1 MNRNS
6 VNRLLAISCT
16 VALASIVSACNG
28 DRASSNAARGHEGA
42 RINLTGCLQK
52 GGGLTSSYVLTQ
64 VNEPTR
70 SVGTS
75 GSSQPDVVKQEQ
87 MREAK
92 HSYRLDGND
101 DQLGSLVGKQ
111 VRVEGTV
118 AENSDLNKRAAED
131 RKDADKP
138 ADIDTGDLAK
148 VKVNSISAVSDVCG
162 NSANDQQRP

>member
-1 MNRNS
+1 M
-6 VNRLLAISCT
+6 LAISCT
-16 VALASIVSACNG
+16 VALASVVSACDG
-28 DRASSNAARGHEGA
+28 SRTSSNQARAHEGA
-42 RINLTGCLQK
+42 SINLTGCLQK
-52 GGGLTSSYVLTQ
+52 SGGLTTSYVLTQ

-92 HSYRLDGND
+92 HSYRLDGDD
-101 DQLGSLVGKQ
+101 DQLGNLVGKK

-118 AENSDLNKRAAED
+118 AQNSDLNKRAAED
-131 RKDADKP
+131 RKDTDKP

-148 VKVNSISAVSDVCG
+148 VKVNSISAMSDSCG
-162 NSANDQQRP
+162 SSATEQQKP

>member
-6 VNRLLAISCT
+6 VNRLLAVSCT
-16 VALASIVSACNG
+16 VALASVVSACNG
-28 DRASSNAARGHEGA
+28 DRASSNQARGHEGA
-42 RINLTGCLQK
+42 PINLTGCLQK

-92 HSYRLDGND
+92 HSYRLDGSD
-101 DQLGSLVGKQ
+101 DQLGNLVGKQ

-118 AENSDLNKRAAED
+118 AEKSDLNKRAGED
-131 RKDADKP
+131 RKDTDKP

-148 VKVNSISAVSDVCG
+148 VKVNSISAVSDACG